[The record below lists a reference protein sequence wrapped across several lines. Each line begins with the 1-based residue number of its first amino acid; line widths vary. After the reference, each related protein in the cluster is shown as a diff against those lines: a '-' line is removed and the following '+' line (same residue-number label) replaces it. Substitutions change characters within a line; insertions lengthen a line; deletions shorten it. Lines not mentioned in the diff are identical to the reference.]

1 MSTMR
6 RFAIGLALAAA
17 AVAAAPLPAWAQF
30 GRNKVTYGDFKW
42 KIYASPHFDVY
53 YYFDDDRLLQ
63 QLVSEAESAYLEVSR
78 TLDHEL
84 RIRIPLILYRN
95 HADFEQTNITLA
107 ELPEGVGAFAEP
119 IQNRM
124 VVPIDEPSDKRFALL
139 KHELTHI
146 FEFDIL
152 YGGSLRR
159 ALRGN
164 APLWLMEGLAS
175 YVGDDEDSFDQMVI
189 RDAVVNNIVPPI
201 SALNVLTFLTYRYGN
216 AVFSY
221 IEDKYGAEGVRTFLF
236 EFRKQLVGGN
246 VEKAFKDAFGL
257 DLDQF
262 DREFARWLRQ
272 RYIPILTSKRAPV
285 EYGPEIGATKPGR
298 YTFSPSLSPSGE
310 LIAALS
316 TPGLE
321 LDAVVLS
328 ARDGKEVRNL
338 TKGFT
343 TRFENII
350 AGAFE
355 AKRDITWSPDGDR
368 VAFFVRR
375 ENDRPLLIYDV
386 TNGRL
391 EDRIGFPS
399 VTNENSPAF
408 SPDGKWIAF
417 SGNRDG
423 VWDIFLYN
431 LETKELVNATEDEY
445 YDLNPS
451 WSADGKSLLYN
462 RRIGEFPK
470 IFTVEV
476 GAPERKTQLTAGAA
490 SDVQP
495 TWSRDGRWIYFSSD
509 RGLYGVFNLHRLDL
523 ATGTI
528 ERLTDLVGGAFAPI
542 ELLPDPD
549 RVPQLAYA
557 AFDGGTFRLHRMK
570 LAGAPVEEAIRVGK
584 SEPQTSPKAPS
595 RRKPRT
601 GTERPAGSAAPATPA
616 SPPPSRP
623 PASVRGVRR
632 HPGVLPASLG
642 GEVPPLSPPAADP
655 APDQEPPGDVLP
667 QDEGDTDLE
676 PFAPPLDLTLDPD
689 KKEKYRPKWN
699 IDMPDLFVGVTN
711 DGDFLT
717 NFVFNFSDLLGDQ
730 RVSLVASSVASY
742 TNFDLA
748 YYNLSGRWDW
758 GARIFDYRDYY
769 LASDGFETEAVNRR
783 QRYSAVTA
791 FAQYPFSRYT
801 RFESTVGYAQ
811 RRYDQPFFNPFTGQT
826 EFLSSASDFPY
837 LSLGLV
843 YDSVRFQGFG
853 PYQGKQIALTVTG
866 ATFTGGDDE
875 GESVI
880 QYSLD
885 TRFYQGITQRSLLAL
900 RLIGVFQTGNSGVIY
915 SIGGINEIRGYGY
928 SQFFG
933 DNYIL
938 ANLELRFPLL
948 DSMRLP
954 FGLNLAPVRGFIFVD
969 FGTTWFG
976 DQDYVVFDEETG
988 LPTGLARGKATFS
1001 DALGTY
1007 RQYLSTLDGK
1017 WVDLHGSVGAGF
1029 TVPVFGL
1036 PLTWAFSRVY
1046 NGDGFEPLD
1055 GSFYIIINW

>member
-1 MSTMR
+1 MR
-6 RFAIGLALAAA
+6 RSPILAFGLLMAGLAGLAAA
-17 AVAAAPLPAWAQF
+17 PPAWAQF
-30 GRNKVTYGDFKW
+30 GHNKVTYGDFKW
-42 KIYASPHFDVY
+42 TIYASPHFDVY

-63 QLVSEAESAYLEVSR
+63 QLVSEAESAYLQVSR

-201 SALNVLTFLTYRYGN
+201 AALNVLTFLTYRYGN

-272 RYIPILTSKRAPV
+272 RYLPILTSKRAPA
-285 EYGPEIGATKPGR
+285 EYGPEIGVTKPGR

-328 ARDGKEVRNL
+328 AKDGKQVRNL

-343 TRFENII
+343 TRFEDII

-375 ENDRPLLIYDV
+375 ENDRPLMIFDV
-386 TNGRL
+386 TNGRI
-391 EDRIGFPS
+391 EDRIKFAPI
-399 VTNENSPAF
+399 TNENSPAF

-431 LETKELVNATEDEY
+431 LETKELVNATQDEY

-451 WSADGKSLLYN
+451 WSPDGKSVLYN

-470 IFTVEV
+470 IFMVEV

-495 TWSRDGRWIYFSSD
+495 AWSRDGKTIYFSSD
-509 RGLYGVFNLHRLDL
+509 RGLYGVYNLHRLDL
-523 ATGTI
+523 ASGGI
-528 ERLTDLVGGAFAPI
+528 ERLTDLVGGAFGPI
-542 ELLPDPD
+542 ELLPDSD
-549 RVPQLAYA
+549 RIPQLAYA
-557 AFDGGTFRLHRMK
+557 AFDGGTFRVYRMK
-570 LAGAPVEEAIRVGK
+570 LAGPAMEEAIKVGRA
-584 SEPQTSPKAPS
+584 EPQTSPHAPS
-595 RRKPRT
+595 RRKVRT
-601 GTERPAGSAAPATPA
+601 GAQ
-616 SPPPSRP
+616 P
-623 PASVRGVRR
+623 PASSAPPRPQSSL
-632 HPGVLPASLG
+632 HPSRWDSGAIPASFGWQAAPTPPETPPTPPLPAN
-642 GEVPPLSPPAADP
+642 E
-655 APDQEPPGDVLP
+655 EPPGDLLR

-676 PFAPPLDLTLDPD
+676 PFTPPLDLTLDPD
-689 KKEKYRPKWN
+689 KKKKYRAKWS
-699 IDMPDLFVGVTN
+699 IEMPDLFVGVTN
-711 DGDFLT
+711 SGDFLT

-730 RVSLVASSVASY
+730 RASFTASSVASY
-742 TNFDLA
+742 TNFDLT
-748 YYNLSGRWDW
+748 YFNLGGRWDW
-758 GARIFDYRDYY
+758 GARLFDYRDFYV
-769 LASDGFETEAVNRR
+769 ASTGSQTEVINQR
-783 QRYSAVTA
+783 QRYSAISG
-791 FAQYPFSRYT
+791 FAQYPFNRYL
-801 RFESTVGYAQ
+801 RFETTAGYAE
-811 RRYDQPFFNPFTGQT
+811 RRYDQPFFDPFTGQT
-826 EFLSSASDFPY
+826 EFVTSASNFPY
-837 LSLGLV
+837 LSVGLV
-843 YDSVRFQGFG
+843 YDSVRYQSFG
-853 PYQGKQIALTVTG
+853 PYQGKQVSLTVTG
-866 ATFTGGDDE
+866 VTFTGGDDQ
-875 GESVI
+875 GEDVI

-885 TRFYQGITQRSLLAL
+885 TRFYQGITQRGLLAL
-900 RLIGVFQTGNSGVIY
+900 RMIGVFQTGNAGSIY
-915 SIGGINEIRGYGY
+915 AIGGINEIRGYEY
-928 SQFFG
+928 NQFFG

-954 FGLNLAPVRGFIFVD
+954 FGLNLAPVRGFLFID

-1001 DALGTY
+1001 NKLGTY
-1007 RQYLSTLDGK
+1007 RQYQATLDGRWK
-1017 WVDLHGSVGAGF
+1017 DYHGSVGAGF
-1029 TVPVFGL
+1029 TVPVLGL
-1036 PLTWAFSRVY
+1036 PMTWAFSRVY
-1046 NGDGFEPLD
+1046 NGDGFDPLS

>member
-1 MSTMR
+1 
-6 RFAIGLALAAA
+6 
-17 AVAAAPLPAWAQF
+17 
-30 GRNKVTYGDFKW
+30 
-42 KIYASPHFDVY
+42 
-53 YYFDDDRLLQ
+53 
-63 QLVSEAESAYLEVSR
+63 
-78 TLDHEL
+78 
-84 RIRIPLILYRN
+84 
-95 HADFEQTNITLA
+95 
-107 ELPEGVGAFAEP
+107 
-119 IQNRM
+119 
-124 VVPIDEPSDKRFALL
+124 
-139 KHELTHI
+139 
-146 FEFDIL
+146 
-152 YGGSLRR
+152 
-159 ALRGN
+159 
-164 APLWLMEGLAS
+164 
-175 YVGDDEDSFDQMVI
+175 
-189 RDAVVNNIVPPI
+189 
-201 SALNVLTFLTYRYGN
+201 
-216 AVFSY
+216 
-221 IEDKYGAEGVRTFLF
+221 
-236 EFRKQLVGGN
+236 
-246 VEKAFKDAFGL
+246 
-257 DLDQF
+257 
-262 DREFARWLRQ
+262 
-272 RYIPILTSKRAPV
+272 
-285 EYGPEIGATKPGR
+285 
-298 YTFSPSLSPSGE
+298 
-310 LIAALS
+310 
-316 TPGLE
+316 
-321 LDAVVLS
+321 
-328 ARDGKEVRNL
+328 
-338 TKGFT
+338 
-343 TRFENII
+343 
-350 AGAFE
+350 
-355 AKRDITWSPDGDR
+355 
-368 VAFFVRR
+368 
-375 ENDRPLLIYDV
+375 
-386 TNGRL
+386 
-391 EDRIGFPS
+391 
-399 VTNENSPAF
+399 
-408 SPDGKWIAF
+408 
-417 SGNRDG
+417 
-423 VWDIFLYN
+423 
-431 LETKELVNATEDEY
+431 
-445 YDLNPS
+445 
-451 WSADGKSLLYN
+451 
-462 RRIGEFPK
+462 
-470 IFTVEV
+470 
-476 GAPERKTQLTAGAA
+476 
-490 SDVQP
+490 
-495 TWSRDGRWIYFSSD
+495 
-509 RGLYGVFNLHRLDL
+509 
-523 ATGTI
+523 
-528 ERLTDLVGGAFAPI
+528 
-542 ELLPDPD
+542 
-549 RVPQLAYA
+549 
-557 AFDGGTFRLHRMK
+557 
-570 LAGAPVEEAIRVGK
+570 
-584 SEPQTSPKAPS
+584 
-595 RRKPRT
+595 
-601 GTERPAGSAAPATPA
+601 
-616 SPPPSRP
+616 
-623 PASVRGVRR
+623 
-632 HPGVLPASLG
+632 LG